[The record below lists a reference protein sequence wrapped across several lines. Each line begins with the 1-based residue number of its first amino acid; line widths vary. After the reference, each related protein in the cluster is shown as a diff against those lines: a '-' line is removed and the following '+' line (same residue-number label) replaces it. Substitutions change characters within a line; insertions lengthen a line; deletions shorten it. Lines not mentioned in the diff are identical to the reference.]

1 MTEETSAVKHKVFA
15 PYYLD
20 RGFFIRQNIMKKF
33 LTFAFAVI
41 VALTATLFVAC
52 KKEPLVI
59 KESDTYVVIKV
70 ETDKIDLTLAN
81 YMASLQEYQ
90 NMFAINDGMVTS
102 INGIEN
108 ASDWSA
114 CWMLYTDDYSE
125 DCSNASYGTIEYKQK
140 IYNSSMWGAE
150 KLVVKN
156 SCTYIWIY
164 QTF

>member
-33 LTFAFAVI
+33 LTIALTI
-41 VALTATLFVAC
+41 VLALTATLFVAC
-52 KKEPLVI
+52 KKEPLVV

-70 ETDKIDLTLAN
+70 ETDKTDLTLAN
-81 YMASLQEYQ
+81 YMASLVEYQ
-90 NMFAINDGMVTS
+90 NMFQIINGMVTS

-108 ASDWSA
+108 AADWSA

-125 DCSNASYGTIEYKQK
+125 DCSNAGYGTIEYKEK
-140 IYNSSMWGAE
+140 IYNASSWGAE

-156 SCTYIWIY
+156 GCTYIWIY

>member
-33 LTFAFAVI
+33 LTIALTI
-41 VALTATLFVAC
+41 VLALTATLFVAC
-52 KKEPLVI
+52 KKEPLVV
-59 KESDTYVVIKV
+59 KESDTCVVIKV
-70 ETDKIDLTLAN
+70 ETDKTDLTLAN
-81 YMASLQEYQ
+81 YMASLEDYAD
-90 NMFAINDGMVTS
+90 MFVIENGMVVS

-108 ASDWSA
+108 AADWSA
-114 CWMLYTDDYSE
+114 CWMLYTDDSSE
-125 DCSNASYGTIEYKQK
+125 DCSNAGYGTIEYKEK
-140 IYNSSMWGAE
+140 IYNASSWGAE

-156 SCTYIWIY
+156 GCTYIWIY